1 MTVTLTP
8 TVITL
13 MDPTNAYVS
22 NYIINIYISIY
33 IETLHICTCYNQ
45 KRLPV
50 ISPSY
55 SGGFREGAWGAPPP
69 HF

>member
-22 NYIINIYISIY
+22 NYIISIY
-33 IETLHICTCYNQ
+33 IYIHRNIGAKERFSCDLT
-45 KRLPV
+45 
-50 ISPSY
+50 S
-55 SGGFREGAWGAPPP
+55 SGGPFSLLSEQFVLAKG
-69 HF
+69 

>member
-1 MTVTLTP
+1 MTVTLIP

-33 IETLHICTCYNQ
+33 IETLGQRSVLAGI
-45 KRLPV
+45 
-50 ISPSY
+50 
-55 SGGFREGAWGAPPP
+55 
-69 HF
+69 